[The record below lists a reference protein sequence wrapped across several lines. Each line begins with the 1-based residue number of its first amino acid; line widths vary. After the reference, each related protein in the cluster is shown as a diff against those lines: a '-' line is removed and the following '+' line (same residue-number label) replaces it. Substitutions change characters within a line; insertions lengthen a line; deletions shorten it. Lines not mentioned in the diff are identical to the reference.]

1 VIRRRLDSEVALIRT
16 IALENKDRLIAAN
29 TVLPGTMDTPANR
42 AAMPDSDPS
51 QWAKTDDV
59 ASVIHF
65 LTTPAAAAV
74 NGAAVRVPG
83 PTL

>member
-1 VIRRRLDSEVALIRT
+1 
-16 IALENKDRLIAAN
+16 
-29 TVLPGTMDTPANR
+29 
-42 AAMPDSDPS
+42 MPDSDPS

-65 LTTPAAAAV
+65 LTTPAALAV

-83 PTL
+83 PNL